1 MKLEFLPAIIL
12 VLNTVFAVTIVFFE
26 RRNPTAALAWLV
38 VLFSLPSVGFVLY
51 LLFGQNYTRQ
61 RMFVIKEKED

>member
-1 MKLEFLPAIIL
+1 MHLEFLPVVIL

-38 VLFSLPSVGFVLY
+38 VLFTKEAGRRPPTLVG
-51 LLFGQNYTRQ
+51 G
-61 RMFVIKEKED
+61 